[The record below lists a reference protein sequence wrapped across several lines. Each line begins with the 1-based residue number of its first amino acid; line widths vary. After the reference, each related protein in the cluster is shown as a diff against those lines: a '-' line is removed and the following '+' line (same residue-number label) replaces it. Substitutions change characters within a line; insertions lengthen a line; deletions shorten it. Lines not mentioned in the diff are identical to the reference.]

1 MSLGKL
7 DRELLVVVGAGGV
20 GKTTL
25 AAALGLQSARAG
37 ADTLVMTFDPSLRL
51 KDALGVGETAKE
63 RPAVVKLA
71 SRGRLEVA
79 LLDAR
84 TTFDRLI
91 RRYAPD
97 TEAAD
102 RIFGN
107 RFYRDLAGNL
117 AGILEYMAVER
128 LFEVRSERNYD
139 RIILDTPPTR
149 QALDFLEAPDRIV
162 NFLDSG
168 AVRIALKPWWESG
181 GGLKRLPMRLAA
193 KGAEGIADRVLG
205 MRLLHDMV
213 EFFRA
218 FAPLYDGFRDRAD
231 QVRRL
236 LRAPETLFTLVSGP
250 GADRIPDTLFFARKL
265 KEAGHHLG
273 PIIVNQVH
281 PRVPPTRGLPAEETT
296 DGLELFRYLG
306 DRDSRGVEQLRE
318 LLSPSEPLLA
328 IPLQATPPTDLT
340 ELERL
345 GRIVLDQLTA

>member
-1 MSLGKL
+1 
-7 DRELLVVVGAGGV
+7 
-20 GKTTL
+20 
-25 AAALGLQSARAG
+25 
-37 ADTLVMTFDPSLRL
+37 MTFDPSLRL
-51 KDALGVGETAKE
+51 KDALGVGDTARE
-63 RPAVVKLA
+63 RPAVVQVA

-97 TEAAD
+97 SEAAD

-128 LFEVRSERNYD
+128 LFEVQSERNYD

-149 QALDFLEAPDRIV
+149 QALDFLEAPDRMV

-168 AVRIALKPWWESG
+168 AVRLALKPWWESG

-205 MRLLHDMV
+205 MRLLGDVV

-218 FAPLYDGFRDRAD
+218 FSPLYDGFRDRAD

-236 LRAPETLFTLVSGP
+236 LRAPETLFVLVSGP
-250 GADRIPDTLFFARKL
+250 GADRIPDALFFARKL

-273 PIIVNQVH
+273 PIVVNQVH
-281 PRVPPTRGLPAEETT
+281 PRVPVRPRTISGATAAGLQLFHHLGERDYE
-296 DGLELFRYLG
+296 GLR
-306 DRDSRGVEQLRE
+306 RLRK
-318 LLSPSEPLLA
+318 LLAPSEPLLA
-328 IPLQATPPTDLT
+328 IPLQAAPPTDLT
-340 ELERL
+340 ELEAL
-345 GRIVLDQLTA
+345 GRVILDQLHT